1 MPSTRKQK
9 AREKRS
15 RQSDVMSDIE
25 NFDVMLGSYQRENNE
40 FRSENN
46 EDTLDQRS
54 DEREGQDRN
63 VEDYQT
69 LLNNNPSENSC
80 LTIEPSRTISSEI
93 SSQMSRKFQ
102 EMQTSLN
109 SQILDVINTAIDTRV
124 LPSVKNAVKRQNS
137 AKNTDLDL
145 RSDGLHEDT
154 AAPENSQ
161 KDLRSNR
168 LHPKNINKSYQDAQR
183 EFPRLISIK
192 NNQTHHRRENS
203 VDSQESDDEYGYD
216 MVTGANLTPQMV
228 PEFLTGRP
236 TQSQNKTP
244 HQQCVNDDTLDTT
257 IPAQIPPVPTNIRDM
272 PFEAPIDPINRLA
285 DVIMG
290 MNNKPSAQTLMVRP
304 VNTTTLTFDGKSEKF
319 ELFEDLFHTMIKMQ
333 PDMTETMKINHF
345 HSLLR
350 KNALQTFRN
359 INSANR
365 QTLRYTS
372 SLP

>member
-25 NFDVMLGSYQRENNE
+25 NPDVMLGSYQRENNE

-46 EDTLDQRS
+46 ENTLDQRS

-80 LTIEPSRTISSEI
+80 LTIETSRAIKSEI

-124 LPSVKNAVKRQNS
+124 LPSIKNAVKRQNS
-137 AKNTDLDL
+137 AKNTNLDL

-161 KDLRSNR
+161 KDLRLTR
-168 LHPKNINKSYQDAQR
+168 LHPKNINKSYQVAQK

-216 MVTGANLTPQMV
+216 KGFICSLVIVWTA
-228 PEFLTGRP
+228 FLTLRW
-236 TQSQNKTP
+236 K
-244 HQQCVNDDTLDTT
+244 
-257 IPAQIPPVPTNIRDM
+257 
-272 PFEAPIDPINRLA
+272 
-285 DVIMG
+285 
-290 MNNKPSAQTLMVRP
+290 
-304 VNTTTLTFDGKSEKF
+304 LT
-319 ELFEDLFHTMIKMQ
+319 
-333 PDMTETMKINHF
+333 
-345 HSLLR
+345 
-350 KNALQTFRN
+350 
-359 INSANR
+359 
-365 QTLRYTS
+365 
-372 SLP
+372 